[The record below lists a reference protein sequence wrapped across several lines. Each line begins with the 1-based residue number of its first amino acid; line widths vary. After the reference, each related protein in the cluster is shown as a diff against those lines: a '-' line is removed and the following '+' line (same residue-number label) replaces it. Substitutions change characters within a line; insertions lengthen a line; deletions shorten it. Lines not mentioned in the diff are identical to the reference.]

1 MENNSFLTS
10 KLIEN
15 INKQLIE
22 IKRNSKETQT
32 LDGIQCLMD
41 YLKNY
46 YVASPGDKETLAEN
60 IENSMKEARR
70 NNSDMETVLY
80 IIHGDL
86 INSRISLE
94 KATLL
99 YQQYLNISIFN
110 KETP

>member
-1 MENNSFLTS
+1 MRNDTILAS
-10 KLIEN
+10 KFIEN

-22 IKRNSKETQT
+22 IKKNTKDTQT
-32 LDGIQCLMD
+32 VDGIQCLMD
-41 YLKNY
+41 YIKNY
-46 YVASPGDKETLAEN
+46 AVTSPSEKETLAEN
-60 IENSMKEARR
+60 IEKSMKEARR

-99 YQQYLNISIFN
+99 YQQYLNIAIFN